1 MQVVLSERKNDTKGI
16 EQQQRKAI
24 TIAAWFWD
32 SLQALEEFHI
42 TWRSSETKETKRS
55 ENTL

>member
-1 MQVVLSERKNDTKGI
+1 MQDVLSERKNDTKGI
-16 EQQQRKAI
+16 EQRRKAI

>member
-1 MQVVLSERKNDTKGI
+1 MQDVLSARKNDTKGI
-16 EQQQRKAI
+16 EQRQKAI

-42 TWRSSETKETKRS
+42 TWRSSETKETKRR